1 MPFLFIRLIPVLVLG
16 ALQAGCITSA
26 EQVAQRNEERC
37 TARGYQPKTDA
48 HNDCM
53 VRLEGEG
60 QARRDARHREAVERS
75 TVPPYRQ

>member
-1 MPFLFIRLIPVLVLG
+1 MAFVFGRLISVLALG
-16 ALQAGCITSA
+16 ATLAGCITSA

-48 HNDCM
+48 FNDCI
-53 VRLEGEG
+53 VRLEGES
-60 QARRDARHREAVERS
+60 QARRDARHREAVERT